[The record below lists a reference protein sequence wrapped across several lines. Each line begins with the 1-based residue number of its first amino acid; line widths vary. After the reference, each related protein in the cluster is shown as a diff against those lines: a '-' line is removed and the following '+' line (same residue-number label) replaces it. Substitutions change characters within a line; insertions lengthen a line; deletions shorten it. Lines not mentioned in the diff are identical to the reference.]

1 MHKKSVINVVL
12 AGLGGQGVLTASD
25 VLAQAVLRAG
35 YDVKQSQIKG
45 MSQRGGSVTSDVRF
59 GKNVYSPM
67 VWSGQADYLV
77 VLEPTQVEPNRHWL
91 RPEGV
96 LITPDPV
103 DQEQLANRKCLN
115 VAVLGRLSAYLGVPE
130 EHWLAALRDGF
141 KESFFAANQA
151 AFQAGRAQA
160 NSSVRP

>member
-59 GKNVYSPM
+59 GEHVYSPM
-67 VWSGQADYLV
+67 VCSGETDYLV
-77 VLEPTQVEPNRHWL
+77 VLEPTQIEPNRHWL

-96 LITPDPV
+96 LITPDQIDPKH
-103 DQEQLANRKCLN
+103 LPNRQSLN
-115 VAVLGRLSAYLGVPE
+115 VAVLGRLSAYLGLAE

-151 AFQAGRAQA
+151 AFEAGRAQA
-160 NSSVRP
+160 NPSVRP